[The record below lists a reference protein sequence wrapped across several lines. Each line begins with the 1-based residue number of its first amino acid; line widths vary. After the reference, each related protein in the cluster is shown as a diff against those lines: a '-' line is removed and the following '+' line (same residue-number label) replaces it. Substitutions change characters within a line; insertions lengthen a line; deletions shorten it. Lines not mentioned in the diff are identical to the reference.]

1 MNYAQV
7 DFEKIRTE
15 RPTQGKKNAKKFEY
29 AQVWNFLI
37 IIPLSDV
44 MDIRHQSNAICIIL
58 VGGEDTHPWS
68 ATKVGNPIPAT
79 TLVDRYGLL
88 KSET

>member
-1 MNYAQV
+1 
-7 DFEKIRTE
+7 
-15 RPTQGKKNAKKFEY
+15 
-29 AQVWNFLI
+29 
-37 IIPLSDV
+37 